1 MTQEG
6 NASLRLSKQEK
17 EKKMFSLPA
26 WWWTGV
32 SAIQFVS
39 SEFLLDFAQTCAC
52 QNNQQGEI
60 KNTHCI

>member
-1 MTQEG
+1 
-6 NASLRLSKQEK
+6 
-17 EKKMFSLPA
+17 MFSLPA

-39 SEFLLDFAQTCAC
+39 SEFPLDFAETFAC

-60 KNTHCI
+60 KNAHCI